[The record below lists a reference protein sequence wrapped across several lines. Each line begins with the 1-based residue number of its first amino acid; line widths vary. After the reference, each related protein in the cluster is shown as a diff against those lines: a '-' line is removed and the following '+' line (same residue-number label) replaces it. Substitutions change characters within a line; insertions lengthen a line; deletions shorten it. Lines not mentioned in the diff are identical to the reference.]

1 MDRWDVFIIL
11 AAAYVAIMVLVR
23 LMATRRNQV
32 IEQLREQAEAGRKK
46 RKKTDDSAAK
56 KDRGAA

>member
-1 MDRWDVFIIL
+1 
-11 AAAYVAIMVLVR
+11 
-23 LMATRRNQV
+23 MATRRNQV

-46 RKKTDDSAAK
+46 KKKSDEAAK